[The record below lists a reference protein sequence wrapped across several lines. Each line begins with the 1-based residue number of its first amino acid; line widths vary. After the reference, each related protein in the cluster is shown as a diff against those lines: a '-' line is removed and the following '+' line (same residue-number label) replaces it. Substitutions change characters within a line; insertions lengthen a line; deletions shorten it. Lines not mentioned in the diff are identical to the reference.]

1 MEGPAF
7 RWLLLLAA
15 NSRADED
22 ALTTLRAELR
32 GRFAADGV
40 TVDDDR
46 PPRTCP
52 ACNQP
57 IEEPTLPQH
66 ISAGCPALQ

>member
-15 NSRADED
+15 NSRADEG

-32 GRFAADGV
+32 ERFAVDGV

-57 IEEPTLPQH
+57 NQEPTLPQH